1 MIFPIGDDQVQR
13 GYTPY
18 FSYGIIVVN
27 CLVFLY
33 QVSLPVEYANAFVFT
48 FGSIPVELLA
58 GQDWFTVI
66 SSMFLHGSWMHL
78 IGNMLFMW
86 VFADNIEATIG
97 SRRFLVFFL
106 LGGLGATL
114 THTFMNPTSEI
125 PCVGASGAIS
135 AILGAYL
142 IMFPASRIKVLFFL
156 FTFRVPAFLFLGIWI
171 FQQYSNGMDSLKLE
185 HVDTTSVAWWAHIGG
200 VAFGLVAGIYF
211 RKFKPAPAFMEDSEE
226 SAF

>member
-13 GYTPY
+13 GFTPY
-18 FSYGIIVVN
+18 FSYIIIVLN
-27 CLVFLY
+27 CLVFFY
-33 QVSLPVEYANAFVFT
+33 QISLPVDYANAFVFT

-58 GQDWFTVI
+58 GEDLYTVFT
-66 SSMFLHGSWMHL
+66 SMFLHGSWMHL

-86 VFADNIEATIG
+86 VFADNIESTIG
-97 SRRFLVFFL
+97 SRRFLIFFL

-114 THTFMNPTSEI
+114 THALMLPYSQV

-142 IMFPASRIKVLFFL
+142 ILFPASRIKVLFFL

-171 FQQYSNGMDSLKLE
+171 FQQYSSGIDSLKLE
-185 HVDTTSVAWWAHIGG
+185 NIDTTTVAWWAHIGG

-211 RKFKPAPAFMEDSEE
+211 RKFKPVANFVDE
-226 SAF
+226 SDEF